1 MARITFE
8 KVVNMQNIKNA
19 WMIVKSKGSAGGV
32 DEVSLAEYEKSLH
45 KNFNKLLQDLKHMK
59 WKPQPQLNGLLDEDT
74 KKMLASHILVRLNK
88 YEKYR
93 GEERNMLDIID
104 FQVKEIVDAMTD
116 RSIYKPY
123 LAKW

>member
-1 MARITFE
+1 
-8 KVVNMQNIKNA
+8 
-19 WMIVKSKGSAGGV
+19 
-32 DEVSLAEYEKSLH
+32 
-45 KNFNKLLQDLKHMK
+45 
-59 WKPQPQLNGLLDEDT
+59 
-74 KKMLASHILVRLNK
+74 MLASHILVRLNK